1 MAEHDITPEVT
12 ISKTQRRYKVGY
24 VRARHQDR
32 KTGIARYYSQHP
44 SLHLK
49 G

>member
-24 VRARHQDR
+24 VRA
-32 KTGIARYYSQHP
+32 
-44 SLHLK
+44 
-49 G
+49 